1 MVPWNALV
9 ELTSPY
15 FPDGKTGRPPFSLQ
29 TMLRVHFMQQWFT
42 LSDPG
47 MDEAYFDTPLY
58 REFAQL
64 EEFGRL
70 PDEGTILRFHH
81 LFEKHKM
88 EEQIL
93 GLVNDILIERGLLL
107 ETGAVVDDALIAAP
121 SSTKNNDHERDLEM
135 HSSKKCE
142 QMYFGLKA
150 HIGVDAEAG
159 LVHTVRCTSGNVHD
173 VNESNSLLHGEE
185 TVAFGDAGYQ
195 GIQKFPDANAKV
207 TWCIAMQPS
216 KRRALNKE
224 NAVDAL
230 IDQV

>member
-1 MVPWNALV
+1 
-9 ELTSPY
+9 
-15 FPDGKTGRPPFSLQ
+15 
-29 TMLRVHFMQQWFT
+29 MQQWLT

-47 MDEAYFDTPLY
+47 MDEVYFDTPLY

-70 PDEGTILRFHH
+70 PDESAILRFRH
-81 LFEKHKM
+81 LLEKDKM
-88 EEQIL
+88 AEQIL
-93 GLVNDILIERGLLL
+93 GLLNDILIARGLLL
-107 ETGAVVDDALIAAP
+107 KTGAVVDATLIAAP

-135 HSSKKCE
+135 HSSKKCD
-142 QMYFGLKA
+142 QMYFGFKA
-150 HIGVDAEAG
+150 HIGVDAEAS

-185 TVAFGDAGYQ
+185 TVAFGDAVFQ
-195 GIQKFPDANAKV
+195 GIQKRPDANVKG
-207 TWCIAMQPS
+207 TWCIAMQPG

-230 IDQV
+230 IDQF